1 MILKRCLLICVC
13 LKGHDL
19 ARVIKTAP
27 KKPKT
32 AQKTSNK
39 KTGGPAGS
47 AGVRGEGKGGG
58 GKGGGG
64 GVKVV
69 TDAAGEKGDVKTISI
84 AVAVALLAV
93 FVAKVVAGFV
103 FN

>member
-1 MILKRCLLICVC
+1 MPIDMCVPQ
-13 LKGHDL
+13 GSRPG
-19 ARVIKTAP
+19 ARHQDCTQE
-27 KKPKT
+27 
-32 AQKTSNK
+32 AQNGPETSNK

-69 TDAAGEKGDVKTISI
+69 TDSAGEKGDVKSISI